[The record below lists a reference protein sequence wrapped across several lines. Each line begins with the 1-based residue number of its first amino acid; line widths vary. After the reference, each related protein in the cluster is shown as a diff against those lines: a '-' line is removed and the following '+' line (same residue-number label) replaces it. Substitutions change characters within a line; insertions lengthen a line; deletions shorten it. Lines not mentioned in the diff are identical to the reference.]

1 MDSSNQNSCPP
12 GNGAYPSDCEL
23 TEALRQRARQRQ
35 EATARSPEWRACLER
50 ARPVR
55 LLLLDVD
62 GVLTNGTITY
72 TDDGNEI
79 KSFHTRD
86 GFGLRILQQGG
97 VEVGLI
103 TARSSKA
110 VTRRAEELKL
120 KHVYQNSGNK
130 LEIFEKLLKEL
141 SLTPAEV
148 AYMGD
153 DWLDLS
159 LLVRVG
165 FAATVADGVAEVR
178 QRVDYVTE
186 NRGGHGAVR
195 EVCDLILEAKGLHR
209 ELLNRYLRS
218 GGLK

>member
-1 MDSSNQNSCPP
+1 MSNGNHEFCPP
-12 GNGAYPSDCEL
+12 GKGGYPSDCEL
-23 TEALRQRARQRQ
+23 TEALRQRARERQ
-35 EATARSPEWRACLER
+35 EPAARRPEWRACLEQ
-50 ARPVR
+50 ARPVK

-120 KHVYQNSGNK
+120 KHVYQKSGNK

-153 DWLDLS
+153 DWLDLP
-159 LLVRVG
+159 LLTRAG
-165 FAATVADGVAEVR
+165 FSATVADGVAEVR

-186 NRGGHGAVR
+186 NPGGHGAVR
-195 EVCDLILEAKGLHR
+195 EVCDLILEARGVHW
-209 ELLNRYLRS
+209 ELLNRYLRK
-218 GGLK
+218 GG